1 MNTLKITILP
11 SFFDPCHSICPWLGK
26 ATLQNIAPSLGST
39 DSQKAMT
46 TPLGSLFFSDSALS
60 SRSVLE
66 FSQKWCWAANLQYQN
81 LDPQAQQKRPT
92 N

>member
-1 MNTLKITILP
+1 MSLVGKGNTSKY
-11 SFFDPCHSICPWLGK
+11 C
-26 ATLQNIAPSLGST
+26 PSLGST